1 MRLSEVSVTPMFHT
15 KKPPMPTFSGDR
27 SDWPEFK
34 SVWHALAETQF
45 TNKFQLAM
53 LLKQVCHRGRAKD
66 LLKNV
71 CVTSD
76 AAYNEMWQRL
86 SEEYDD
92 TGLCV
97 QAAHQRLDA
106 IKRVDEFDYEGM
118 VKLVD
123 AVEGVHNM
131 LKELNM
137 LDAIHMSHVDD
148 LGLKLP
154 RSIHHDWTR

>member
-1 MRLSEVSVTPMFHT
+1 
-15 KKPPMPTFSGDR
+15 
-27 SDWPEFK
+27 
-34 SVWHALAETQF
+34 
-45 TNKFQLAM
+45 
-53 LLKQVCHRGRAKD
+53 
-66 LLKNV
+66 
-71 CVTSD
+71 
-76 AAYNEMWQRL
+76 MWQRL

-154 RSIHHDWTR
+154 RSIHHDWTRRYCDLTKQSKMSPFPNFVEFLRRKRISAARMAESQVLKSRNRQETTR